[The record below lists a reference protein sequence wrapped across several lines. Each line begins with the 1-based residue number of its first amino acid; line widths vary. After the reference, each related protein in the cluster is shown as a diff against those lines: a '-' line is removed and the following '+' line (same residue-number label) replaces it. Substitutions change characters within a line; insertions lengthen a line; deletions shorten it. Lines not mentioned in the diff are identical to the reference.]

1 MTTAAT
7 TRTVDLDGLRVAY
20 RELGSGPAVLLLHGW
35 PTSSHL
41 WREVMA
47 PIASANRA
55 VAVDLPGFGASDKPL
70 DRRYNFELFERTID
84 GLLAE
89 LGIDQTAIAVHDLG
103 GPVGV
108 HWAIRNPERVTK
120 IALLNT
126 LLYPEFSDAVLE
138 FVRDLRNPASR
149 DKLTSPEGLESM
161 LRLGLADQ
169 CYLTDEL
176 LQAVREPF
184 QTRES
189 RRALAAA
196 GIQLELEGF
205 AEIARRLH
213 ELRMPVRVIYGAR
226 DQVLPDVADTMARVE
241 RDLPQTVTTALPD
254 CGHFLQE
261 EAPKQVGELL
271 ARFFAEPPGP
281 R

>member
-1 MTTAAT
+1 MATTAT
-7 TRTVDLDGLRVAY
+7 TGTVDVDGLRVAY

-41 WREVMA
+41 WRRVMV
-47 PIASANRA
+47 PIAKANRA

-89 LGIDQTAIAVHDLG
+89 LGIDHTAIAVHDLG

-108 HWAIRNPERVTK
+108 HWAIRSPERVTK
-120 IALLNT
+120 LALLNT
-126 LLYPEFSDAVLE
+126 LLYPEFSDVVVE
-138 FVRDLRNPASR
+138 FVRQLRHPETR
-149 DKLTSPEGLESM
+149 DELTSPEGLESV
-161 LRLGLADQ
+161 LRLGLANQ
-169 CYLTDEL
+169 SYLTDEL
-176 LQAVREPF
+176 LEAVREPF
-184 QTRES
+184 QTQQS

-196 GIQLELEGF
+196 GIQLGLEGF

-213 ELRMPVRVIYGAR
+213 ELRMPIRIIYGTR
-226 DQVLPDVADTMARVE
+226 DQLLPDVAETMARVR
-241 RDLPQTVTTALPD
+241 RDLPQATTTALPD

-261 EAPKQVGELL
+261 EAPQQVGELL
-271 ARFFAEPPGP
+271 ARFFAEPA
-281 R
+281 

>member
-1 MTTAAT
+1 MATVVTTGI
-7 TRTVDLDGLRVAY
+7 VNVDGLRVAY
-20 RELGSGPAVLLLHGW
+20 RELGAGPAVLLLHGW

-41 WREVMA
+41 WREVMV
-47 PIASANRA
+47 PIAQANRA

-70 DRRYNFELFERTID
+70 DRRYSFELFERTID
-84 GLLAE
+84 VLLAE
-89 LGIDQTAIAVHDLG
+89 LGIDETAIAVHDLG

-138 FVRDLRNPASR
+138 FVKLLSNPESR
-149 DKLTSPEGLESM
+149 GRLTSPEGLESV
-161 LRLGLADQ
+161 LRLGLTDESH
-169 CYLTDEL
+169 LTDEL
-176 LQAVREPF
+176 LEAVREPF
-184 QTRES
+184 RTEDS

-196 GIQLELEGF
+196 GIQLQLEGF
-205 AEIARRLH
+205 AEIGRCLH
-213 ELRMPVRVIYGAR
+213 ELRMPVRIVYGAR

-241 RDLPQTVTTALPD
+241 RDLPQAVTTALPD

-261 EAPKQVGELL
+261 EAPQQVGELL
-271 ARFFAEPPGP
+271 ARFFAEPA
-281 R
+281 